1 MKAMDAVIS
10 DLKNA
15 PSFSKCSP
23 ARCSMKI
30 QITIIN
36 RAHAILL
43 VRTMFCASQGAH
55 MPRQG
60 ASQLAGHLARDPMRE
75 RAGHQTGQI
84 NGHLIRRVTHAL
96 VERLAG
102 QVAEHRTC
110 HGPVTLR
117 VKRRVNWPVGVQF
130 SNQPPANP
138 RLIP

>member
-1 MKAMDAVIS
+1 
-10 DLKNA
+10 
-15 PSFSKCSP
+15 
-23 ARCSMKI
+23 
-30 QITIIN
+30 
-36 RAHAILL
+36 
-43 VRTMFCASQGAH
+43 

-138 RLIP
+138 RLITQEKLAELVDLNIRTIQKIEAGKINVLVTTTMRIQKALDCAWVRLMS